1 METFII
7 YIIKSSIC
15 LGVFLLIYVLF
26 LRKTTFFKFN
36 RFFLLS
42 GFIFS
47 LIIPAIKYTYDIV
60 LIAPI
65 SSLATNSM
73 DKNSAIEYTLNIW
86 TIVFAIYIIG
96 ITVSLIKQ
104 IFIYNYLRKIKN
116 QGSVYQNNMYTVIY
130 NTSVKSPF
138 SIFNY
143 IFFTTESLDQF
154 EQEVIMKHEIAHI
167 RQKHWIDL
175 VCAQC
180 MLIIQWFNPFAWI
193 YLYMLKENHEYLADS
208 SVLSTGISPALYQA
222 VLINREFNKPIFS
235 FTNTFNYPKSLN
247 RLNMM
252 KKAKSPQWKKTAIL
266 LIVPVFGAFIW
277 ASATPRY
284 ILTSDTESNANFRE
298 MTESQQSA
306 RDSIKIRDKKTERFT
321 MTNIPISE
329 GQSKSR
335 PLIIVDNKK
344 VEDINTVSPDDIES
358 VNVLKGEDAINAYG
372 EDGKN
377 GVIRIVSKKNDISE
391 AMIIIDGEIADQ
403 ESLKSIKP
411 DNIEK
416 IEILKGI
423 SATKIY
429 GEKAKNGA
437 IMITTKK

>member
-1 METFII
+1 
-7 YIIKSSIC
+7 
-15 LGVFLLIYVLF
+15 
-26 LRKTTFFKFN
+26 
-36 RFFLLS
+36 
-42 GFIFS
+42 
-47 LIIPAIKYTYDIV
+47 
-60 LIAPI
+60 
-65 SSLATNSM
+65 
-73 DKNSAIEYTLNIW
+73 
-86 TIVFAIYIIG
+86 
-96 ITVSLIKQ
+96 
-104 IFIYNYLRKIKN
+104 
-116 QGSVYQNNMYTVIY
+116 
-130 NTSVKSPF
+130 
-138 SIFNY
+138 
-143 IFFTTESLDQF
+143 
-154 EQEVIMKHEIAHI
+154 
-167 RQKHWIDL
+167 
-175 VCAQC
+175 
-180 MLIIQWFNPFAWI
+180 
-193 YLYMLKENHEYLADS
+193 
-208 SVLSTGISPALYQA
+208 
-222 VLINREFNKPIFS
+222 
-235 FTNTFNYPKSLN
+235 
-247 RLNMM
+247 
-252 KKAKSPQWKKTAIL
+252 
-266 LIVPVFGAFIW
+266 
-277 ASATPRY
+277 
-284 ILTSDTESNANFRE
+284 
-298 MTESQQSA
+298 
-306 RDSIKIRDKKTERFT
+306 